1 MVSKESLLSNSVLSN
16 FYSMLFVIWK
26 SFIYTEVNALVVTKS
41 WYLSGLAFTW
51 FSLNRLKRSWVEF
64 WNFSKTKSPRKKCPY
79 SELFWSVF
87 CPNAGKCG
95 PEQLRIRTLFTVLFT
110 SSLHNQMQLTF
121 DENVRYIQKSVC
133 FSQNKCSVN

>member
-1 MVSKESLLSNSVLSN
+1 MIANAILSLC
-16 FYSMLFVIWK
+16 
-26 SFIYTEVNALVVTKS
+26 
-41 WYLSGLAFTW
+41 
-51 FSLNRLKRSWVEF
+51 
-64 WNFSKTKSPRKKCPY
+64 KKCPY

-121 DENVRYIQKSVC
+121 DENVHYIQKSIC
-133 FSQNKCSVN
+133 FSQNKCSVNQCYSSYFNGEKKSGKSDQVFQVINIFLQLNFNPILFKSTWILLLFLKPDKERSPIFKKLFLTV